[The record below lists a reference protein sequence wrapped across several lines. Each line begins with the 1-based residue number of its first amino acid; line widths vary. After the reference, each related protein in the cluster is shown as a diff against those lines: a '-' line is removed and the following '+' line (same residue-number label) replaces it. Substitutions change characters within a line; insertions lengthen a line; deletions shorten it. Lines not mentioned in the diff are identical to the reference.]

1 MDVLKSEI
9 YSRVIHIYVLGF
21 LKVVLVSRVLIA
33 GVGLY
38 RNDTRALKFEN
49 FRQVEFQDLQVVREP
64 RVSLRKLHTVAV
76 VVAVLCRF

>member
-21 LKVVLVSRVLIA
+21 LQVVLVSRVCC
-33 GVGLY
+33 LY

-49 FRQVEFQDLQVVREP
+49 FRQAEFQDLQVVREP

-76 VVAVLCRF
+76 VVAVFCRF